1 MVAKGGIAIE
11 VLLPR
16 RFADRLYVTVPGR
29 ANALDSPRPVG
40 HGETPAASFADML
53 RLLAENLITL
63 FVVVDP
69 IGSIPIFLHATA
81 RLDPPDRHKVAF
93 TAVGVALVVL
103 VLFLYGG
110 QYALEAMHIGIPAF
124 RIAGAAVLFVF
135 ALQMIFSGHHQGG
148 TAEPSR
154 TAGEIA
160 VFPVA
165 MPSIASPGALLAVV
179 LLTDNNRF
187 SLAEQSVIAGLL
199 VIVLGTVLLAL
210 LLAARIQRYLGTA
223 GIMVVTQIMGLVLA
237 SLSVQQM
244 LDGISETFGRGAQ

>member
-1 MVAKGGIAIE
+1 
-11 VLLPR
+11 
-16 RFADRLYVTVPGR
+16 
-29 ANALDSPRPVG
+29 
-40 HGETPAASFADML
+40 ML
-53 RLLAENLITL
+53 RQFAENLITL
-63 FVVVDP
+63 FVVIDP

-81 RLDPPDRHKVAF
+81 RLDPPDRRKVAL
-93 TAVGVALVVL
+93 TAVAVALLVL
-103 VLFLYGG
+103 LLFLYGG

-148 TAEPSR
+148 AAEPSR
-154 TAGEIA
+154 TAVEIA

-187 SLAEQSVIAGLL
+187 SLVEQSITAGLM
-199 VIVLGTVLLAL
+199 IFVLMGVLLVL

-237 SLSVQQM
+237 SFSVQQM
-244 LDGISETFGRGAQ
+244 LDGILETVGRSVAH

>member
-1 MVAKGGIAIE
+1 
-11 VLLPR
+11 
-16 RFADRLYVTVPGR
+16 
-29 ANALDSPRPVG
+29 
-40 HGETPAASFADML
+40 ML
-53 RLLAENLITL
+53 KPLVENLITL
-63 FVVVDP
+63 VVVTDP

-81 RLDPPDRHKVAF
+81 RLDPPDRRK
-93 TAVGVALVVL
+93 VALVAVAVALFVL
-103 VLFLYGG
+103 TLFLYGG

-148 TAEPSR
+148 AAEPTR
-154 TAGEIA
+154 TAVEIA

-187 SLAEQSVIAGLL
+187 SLVEQTVTAGLMA
-199 VIVLGTVLLAL
+199 VVLAGVLLAL
-210 LLAARIQRYLGTA
+210 LLAGRIQRYLGTA

-237 SLSVQQM
+237 SFSVQQM
-244 LDGISETFGRGAQ
+244 LDGIAETFGTGGH